1 MISITILRA
10 FRCETCL
17 RRLLQAAA
25 FVAFAML
32 LQGCAERRTH
42 AYPWATASAAKPVL
56 PKPIVPP
63 VNNLPLLDDAPDLR
77 WDFPPPPS
85 KLVVV
90 RQPARPRTAVASATD
105 PVATGKPDPLSF
117 EPQLSPTE
125 IAAAQQQWND
135 SLGIAQKNLTNARR
149 RRLNPMQTD
158 LASKVDSFTQESKNA
173 ARDGD
178 WNRAKNLAKK
188 AQVLSEE
195 LADSL

>member
-1 MISITILRA
+1 MTSITKLRA
-10 FRCETCL
+10 FRRETCR
-17 RRLLQAAA
+17 RRLLHAAT

-42 AYPWATASAAKPVL
+42 AYPWASASAAKPVL
-56 PKPIVPP
+56 RRPIVPP
-63 VNNLPLLDDAPDLR
+63 VGNLPSLDDAPDLH

-85 KLVVV
+85 RLVVV
-90 RQPARPRTAVASATD
+90 RQPARPRTAAASATD
-105 PVATGKPDPLSF
+105 PAATSKPDPLSF

-135 SLGIAQKNLTNARR
+135 SLGVAQKNLTNARR
-149 RRLNPMQTD
+149 RRLNPTQTD

-173 ARDGD
+173 AREGD

-195 LADSL
+195 LMDSL

>member
-1 MISITILRA
+1 MTSNTILRA
-10 FRCETCL
+10 FRCETRQ
-17 RRLLQAAA
+17 RRLIQAATV
-25 FVAFAML
+25 VAFAML

-56 PKPIVPP
+56 RKPIVPP
-63 VNNLPLLDDAPDLR
+63 ANNLPLLDDAPDLR

-90 RQPARPRTAVASATD
+90 RQPARPRSAVASATD
-105 PVATGKPDPLSF
+105 PVTTGKPDPLSF
-117 EPQLSPTE
+117 EPQLSATE

-135 SLGIAQKNLTNARR
+135 SLGIAQRNLANARR
-149 RRLNPMQTD
+149 RRLNSTQAD
-158 LASKVDSFTQESKNA
+158 LAFKVDSFTQESKNA
-173 ARDGD
+173 AHEGD

-195 LADSL
+195 LLDSL